1 MPTPTSARLS
11 LIAATPLRS
20 LARVF
25 FQGVIGDAI
34 ERIIVFFP

>member
-1 MPTPTSARLS
+1 MPTPTGARLS

-25 FQGVIGDAI
+25 QGVVGDAI
-34 ERIIVFFP
+34 ERIIEFFP